1 MFPGDQSMFQLV
13 TIAHNCEL
21 PSAAEKT
28 YQNIPPTPPPPTPPP
43 TTITKTTTTITKTT
57 TTITKTTTKTTA
69 TCSPHAT

>member
-1 MFPGDQSMFQLV
+1 MFQLV

-28 YQNIPPTPPPPTPPP
+28 YQNIPPTPTPP
-43 TTITKTTTTITKTT
+43 TTTTTKTKTTTTA
-57 TTITKTTTKTTA
+57 A

>member
-1 MFPGDQSMFQLV
+1 MFQLV

-28 YQNIPPTPPPPTPPP
+28 YQNIPPTPPPPT
-43 TTITKTTTTITKTT
+43 TITKTKTTTTKTT
-57 TTITKTTTKTTA
+57 TTTTTTTTA

>member
-1 MFPGDQSMFQLV
+1 MFQLV

-28 YQNIPPTPPPPTPPP
+28 YQNIPPTPPPPT
-43 TTITKTTTTITKTT
+43 TITKTTTTTTKTT
-57 TTITKTTTKTTA
+57 TTTTTTTTA

>member
-1 MFPGDQSMFQLV
+1 MFQLV

-28 YQNIPPTPPPPTPPP
+28 YQNIPPTPPPPT
-43 TTITKTTTTITKTT
+43 TITKTTTTTTKTT
-57 TTITKTTTKTTA
+57 TTTTTTTTTA